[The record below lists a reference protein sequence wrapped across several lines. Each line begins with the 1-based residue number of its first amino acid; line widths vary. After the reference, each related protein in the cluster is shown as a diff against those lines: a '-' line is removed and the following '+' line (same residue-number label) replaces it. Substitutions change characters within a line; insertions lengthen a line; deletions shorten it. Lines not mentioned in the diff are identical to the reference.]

1 MIRRPPSS
9 PLFPYTPL
17 SRSATNAAPASTTFN
32 EEFINNTACAT
43 TTYHFR
49 NTTGLVSSSATN
61 LGVASITMTAAG
73 SGYTSV
79 PTVSFS
85 GGGGGSGAA
94 GTAIGN
100 GSNTVVAVAMT
111 AGGTNYT

>member
-17 SRSATNAAPASTTFN
+17 SRSASNAVTASTTFN

-79 PTVSFS
+79 RSEEHTSELQS
-85 GGGGGSGAA
+85 Q
-94 GTAIGN
+94 
-100 GSNTVVAVAMT
+100 SNLVCRLLLEKK
-111 AGGTNYT
+111 